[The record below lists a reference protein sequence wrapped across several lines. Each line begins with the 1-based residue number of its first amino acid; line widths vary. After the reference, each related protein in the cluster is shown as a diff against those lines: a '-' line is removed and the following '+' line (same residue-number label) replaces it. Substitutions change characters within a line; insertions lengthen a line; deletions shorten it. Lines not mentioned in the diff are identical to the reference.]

1 MIRCDIRRDLIKCDT
16 NFGNGNNLKVASKYI
31 WDLHLIL
38 KLTDWNP
45 EKCKMCKMTEN
56 VYLL

>member
-1 MIRCDIRRDLIKCDT
+1 MIRCDVRRDLIKCDT
-16 NFGNGNNLKVASKYI
+16 NFDHGSNLNIANENLLEF
-31 WDLHLIL
+31 DLIL

-45 EKCKMCKMTEN
+45 KKIQSGN